1 MNISD
6 TLGALKQFRKSAWRF
21 QRTFKT
27 PPLKNLH
34 PFVTSI
40 VSASKLQTACI
51 TIEAVVFEPK
61 HLIEILTRHSL
72 PAQYKSGTS
81 VTATGQ
87 EGIEELLHA
96 ALSDWV
102 DFLFIPTPK
111 PFVIFADHD
120 EYTTFY
126 ANTRS
131 NLNRVAEPLS
141 TNGFQEVSGYKR
153 RL

>member
-1 MNISD
+1 
-6 TLGALKQFRKSAWRF
+6 
-21 QRTFKT
+21 
-27 PPLKNLH
+27 
-34 PFVTSI
+34 
-40 VSASKLQTACI
+40 
-51 TIEAVVFEPK
+51 
-61 HLIEILTRHSL
+61 
-72 PAQYKSGTS
+72 
-81 VTATGQ
+81 
-87 EGIEELLHA
+87 
-96 ALSDWV
+96 V

-141 TNGFQEVSGYKR
+141 TLRVEEVLGYQR